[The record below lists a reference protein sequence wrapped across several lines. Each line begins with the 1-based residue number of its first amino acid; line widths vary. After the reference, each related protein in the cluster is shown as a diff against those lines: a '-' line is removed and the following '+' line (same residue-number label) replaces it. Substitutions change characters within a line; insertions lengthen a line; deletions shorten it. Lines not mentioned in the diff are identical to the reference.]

1 MVNRSGT
8 SGPSSHSDPA
18 AEQAR
23 LDRVWGQLKE
33 VMDPELPFLG
43 VVEMGMIP
51 RVYLD
56 SQQVVVEVMP
66 TYLGCPATDVIRQ
79 EVQARLRNVEPD
91 GEVRLVLTPPWTTDF
106 ITETAREKMRANGI
120 APPEGQQANRS
131 FLLGKDRVIPCPR
144 CRSSHTQLVSAFGST
159 ACKAHYRCLDCLE
172 PFDHFKCI

>member
-1 MVNRSGT
+1 MVNHTGNSGT
-8 SGPSSHSDPA
+8 TSPSDPE
-18 AEQAR
+18 AEGAR
-23 LDRVWGQLKE
+23 LERVWAHLGE

-51 RVYLD
+51 RVYFD
-56 SQQVVVEVMP
+56 AGHVVVEVMP

-79 EVQARLRNVEPD
+79 EVQNRLRSVEPD

-106 ITETAREKMRANGI
+106 ITETAREKMRASGI
-120 APPEGQQANRS
+120 APPEGQQADRS